1 MGCAHVH
8 GAAYKRHKD
17 VNIDAR
23 IRDLGEEEKKKEEK
37 KKKKE
42 EEEAEAAACP
52 GGGS

>member
-23 IRDLGEEEKKKEEK
+23 IRDLGEEKKK
-37 KKKKE
+37 